1 MKRLSSRLALSGLL
15 MLAGCSQPFL
25 SRTGSD
31 TTARSASTWSLE
43 GRVDFGPSRQTQASL
58 SDIATAA
65 TVNIVD
71 PNATGSATVASS
83 LTDSRGAFKLDFA
96 GWKPTTGNY
105 YYLEAMKGLGN
116 NRATFDAVRIR
127 TLLRAETGYFA
138 SLTNS
143 RAALISVSVGTTALS
158 VAEDLKRS
166 TSNKIGL
173 STLIG
178 SLTQTIVSGATTETF
193 AGVTNM
199 TSAEFSQIA
208 ALVTSALYQD
218 LDPLTFI
225 GRDSGTGTYFLTTP
239 FSPYINVLSP
249 HAAAPGAQVTLKGLR
264 FSSNVNDVTVKFGS
278 VVATVL
284 ATSTSEITVR
294 VPAGVVTSYVQV
306 TTPAGP
312 SNLVPFMAL
321 APVGGKFQGS

>member
-1 MKRLSSRLALSGLL
+1 MNRLSSRLALSGLL
-15 MLAGCSQPFL
+15 VLASCSQPFL
-25 SRTGSD
+25 SRTASD
-31 TTARSASTWSLE
+31 SRVSPAGTWSLE
-43 GRVDFGPSRQTQASL
+43 GRVDFGPSRRTQATL
-58 SDIATAA
+58 GDIATAA

-83 LTDSRGAFKLDFA
+83 LTDSRGVFRLDFA

-116 NRATFDAVRIR
+116 NRATYDAVRIR

-138 SLTNS
+138 SLTNM
-143 RAALISVSVGTTALS
+143 RAAPISVSAGTTALS

-166 TSNKIGL
+166 TSTKVGL

-178 SLTQTIVSGATTETF
+178 GLVQTIVSGSTTETF
-193 AGVTNM
+193 ASVTNL
-199 TSAEFSQIA
+199 TSAEFTQIT
-208 ALVTSALYQD
+208 ALVSSALYQD
-218 LDPLTFI
+218 LAPLTFI
-225 GRDSGTGTYFLTTP
+225 GRDSNTGTYFLTTP
-239 FSPYINVLSP
+239 FSPYINALSP
-249 HAAAPGAQVTLKGLR
+249 NAAAPGAQVTLKGLR

-278 VVATVL
+278 VVATVVS
-284 ATSTSEITVR
+284 TSTSEITVR
-294 VPAGVVTSYVQV
+294 VPAGTVTSYVQV